1 MHYLMISYFIIITS
15 LSIVYYQRVKQHI
28 YLNFF
33 TLFLP
38 LKLLSI
44 FSFTA
49 VAVMA
54 DYTVFSTSNII
65 SAKGLSYELSNMTV
79 SGGFNSSLTAAFPL
93 SYIVASGVPAG
104 VIQQIRYMPFIPY
117 ICFLKWSNQT
127 FTISIYFL
135 FFKQ

>member
-1 MHYLMISYFIIITS
+1 MPLYALPYDIIFHY
-15 LSIVYYQRVKQHI
+15 YYQRVKQHI

-38 LKLLSI
+38 IKLLSI
-44 FSFTA
+44 FSFTV

-65 SAKGLSYELSNMTV
+65 SAKALCYELSNMTV

-93 SYIVASGVPAG
+93 SYIVAAGVPAG
-104 VIQQIRYMPFIPY
+104 VIQLIYYMPFIPY
-117 ICFLKWSNQT
+117 CTHILKTN
-127 FTISIYFL
+127 
-135 FFKQ
+135 

>member
-1 MHYLMISYFIIITS
+1 MPLYALPYDIIFHY
-15 LSIVYYQRVKQHI
+15 YYQRVKQHI

-33 TLFLP
+33 TLFFP
-38 LKLLSI
+38 PIKLLSI

-65 SAKGLSYELSNMTV
+65 SAKALCYELSNMTV

-93 SYIVASGVPAG
+93 SYIVAAGVPAG
-104 VIQQIRYMPFIPY
+104 VIQLIYYMPFIPSCTH
-117 ICFLKWSNQT
+117 ILKTN
-127 FTISIYFL
+127 
-135 FFKQ
+135 